1 MRLPIAFSLVL
12 ASVASLECHLGYSI
26 LRGSTIGEAT
36 KKCGKDTDF
45 CYNATAEIFSL
56 TTLQKAGCNTL
67 LCQFVPNSCYQR
79 KILGIPVTFC
89 CCKNE
94 DLCNRGQ
101 MTMSSPSLQRNAED
115 STDGASLE

>member
-1 MRLPIAFSLVL
+1 MRLSIAFSALL

-26 LRGSTIGEAT
+26 LKGSTIGAAT
-36 KKCGKDTDF
+36 QKCGRDTDF
-45 CYNATAEIFSL
+45 CYNATVQIFSL
-56 TTLQKAGCNTL
+56 TTLQKAGCNTI

-94 DLCNRGQ
+94 DFCNRGE
-101 MTMSSPSLQRNAED
+101 MTVRCRNEHCI
-115 STDGASLE
+115 TVLMRPIPE